1 MNKNLLIA
9 DGDAELRDV
18 YRGFFVRQGFDVE
31 TASDGLDCVEKLRR
45 ATPAV
50 LVLNLELRWGGADG
64 VLAWLREENAKSGIP
79 VVLTTTADYPP
90 QMAALTEPPVVDYV
104 GKPVALTALL
114 ESVQLAVG
122 RTGRGE
128 PWKGDSSLMDDH
140 D

>member
-9 DGDAELRDV
+9 ECDTELRDV
-18 YRGFFVRQGFDVE
+18 YRGFFARQGFDVE

-64 VLAWLREENAKSGIP
+64 VLAWLREESAKSGVP

-90 QMAALTEPPVVDYV
+90 HMAAFTEPPVVDYP
-104 GKPVALTALL
+104 GKPIALTALL
-114 ESVQLAVG
+114 ESVRSAVA
-122 RTGRGE
+122 RTGREE
-128 PWKGDSSLMDDH
+128 P
-140 D
+140 